1 MSAATTRI
9 LARAAAQPL
18 CDVVVIG
25 VLPNGGG
32 LYLDWNGQTTSSLVM
47 LCQAAIHEA
56 TEKFIE
62 GLHHVDETRDRDH
75 DLKGRQDQK
84 IRLVSERVSEDQ
96 GA

>member
-1 MSAATTRI
+1 MSAATTKI

-18 CDVVVIG
+18 CDVAVIG

-32 LYLDWNGQTTSSLVM
+32 LYLDWNGTTISSLVM

-62 GLHHVDETRDRDH
+62 GINDVKAGEGDH
-75 DLKGRQDQK
+75 DQQGRQGQK
-84 IRLVSERVSEDQ
+84 IRLVSERLGEDQ

>member
-1 MSAATTRI
+1 MSAATTKI

-18 CDVVVIG
+18 CDVADIG

-32 LYLDWNGQTTSSLVM
+32 LYLDWNGTTISSLVM

-62 GLHHVDETRDRDH
+62 GIHDDETREGHH
-75 DLKGRQDQK
+75 DLQGRKDQK
-84 IRLVSERVSEDQ
+84 IRLVSERFGEDQ

>member
-25 VLPNGGG
+25 ILPNGGG
-32 LYLDWNGQTTSSLVM
+32 LYLDWNGTTISSLVM

-56 TEKFIE
+56 TQTYVE
-62 GLHHVDETRDRDH
+62 GLHHVDQASDRDQDH
-75 DLKGRQDQK
+75 QERQDQACAQ
-84 IRLVSERVSEDQ
+84 VP
-96 GA
+96 

>member
-1 MSAATTRI
+1 MSAETTKI
-9 LARAAAQPL
+9 LARAASQPL

-32 LYLDWNGQTTSSLVM
+32 LYLDWNGQTVSSLM
-47 LCQAAIHEA
+47 MMCHAAMHEA
-56 TEKFIE
+56 TEKFI
-62 GLHHVDETRDRDH
+62 GGINDVKAGDGDQ

-84 IRLVSERVSEDQ
+84 IRLVSERVSKDQ

>member
-1 MSAATTRI
+1 MSATTTKI

-32 LYLDWNGQTTSSLVM
+32 LYLDWNGTTVASLM
-47 LCQAAIHEA
+47 MMCHAAMHEA

-62 GLHHVDETRDRDH
+62 GIHVDETREGTQ
-75 DLKGRQDQK
+75 DLQGRKDQK
-84 IRLVSERVSEDQ
+84 IRLVSERFGEDQ

>member
-1 MSAATTRI
+1 MSAATTKI

-32 LYLDWNGQTTSSLVM
+32 LYLDWNGTTVASLM
-47 LCQAAIHEA
+47 MMCHAAMHEA

-62 GLHHVDETRDRDH
+62 GINVDETREGNH

-84 IRLVSERVSEDQ
+84 IRLVSERFGEDQ

>member
-32 LYLDWNGQTTSSLVM
+32 LYLDWNGQTVSSLM
-47 LCQAAIHEA
+47 MMCHAAMHEA
-56 TEKFIE
+56 TEKFIGGINDVKAGE
-62 GLHHVDETRDRDH
+62 GDQDH
-75 DLKGRQDQK
+75 QGRKDQK

>member
-1 MSAATTRI
+1 MSATTTKI

-56 TEKFIE
+56 TETFIE
-62 GLHHVDETRDRDH
+62 GLHHEDGRYSREKVLKPACDRPC
-75 DLKGRQDQK
+75 GEE
-84 IRLVSERVSEDQ
+84 VF
-96 GA
+96 

>member
-1 MSAATTRI
+1 MSAATTKI

-32 LYLDWNGQTTSSLVM
+32 LYLDWNGQTVSSLM
-47 LCQAAIHEA
+47 MMCHAAMHEA
-56 TEKFIE
+56 TEKFVE
-62 GLHHVDETRDRDH
+62 GIHDVKAGEGNH
-75 DLKGRQDQK
+75 DLKGRKDQK

>member
-1 MSAATTRI
+1 MSATTTKI

-32 LYLDWNGQTTSSLVM
+32 LYLDWNGQTVASLM
-47 LCQAAIHEA
+47 MMCQAAIHEA

-62 GLHHVDETRDRDH
+62 GIHDVKAGEGDQDH
-75 DLKGRQDQK
+75 QGRQDQACAQ
-84 IRLVSERVSEDQ
+84 VP
-96 GA
+96 

>member
-1 MSAATTRI
+1 MSAETTKI
-9 LARAAAQPL
+9 LARAAGQPL
-18 CDVVVIG
+18 CDCVVIG

-32 LYLDWNGQTTSSLVM
+32 LYLDWNGQTVSSLM
-47 LCQAAIHEA
+47 MMCHAAMHEA

-62 GLHHVDETRDRDH
+62 GINDVKAGEGNH
-75 DLKGRQDQK
+75 DQQGRQDQK

>member
-1 MSAATTRI
+1 MSATTTKI

-32 LYLDWNGQTTSSLVM
+32 LYLDWNGQTVSSLVM

-56 TEKFIE
+56 TETYVE
-62 GLHHVDETRDRDH
+62 GLHHVDKASNRDQDH
-75 DLKGRQDQK
+75 QGREGQACAQ
-84 IRLVSERVSEDQ
+84 VP
-96 GA
+96 

>member
-1 MSAATTRI
+1 MSAATTKI

-18 CDVVVIG
+18 CDVAVIG

-32 LYLDWNGQTTSSLVM
+32 LYLDWNGTTISSLVM

-62 GLHHVDETRDRDH
+62 GINDVKAGEGDH
-75 DLKGRQDQK
+75 DLQGRKDQK
-84 IRLVSERVSEDQ
+84 IRLVSERLGEDQ

>member
-1 MSAATTRI
+1 MSATTTKI
-9 LARAAAQPL
+9 LAMAAAQPL

-32 LYLDWNGQTTSSLVM
+32 LYIDWNGQTVASLM
-47 LCQAAIHEA
+47 MMCHAAMHEA

-62 GLHHVDETRDRDH
+62 GIHVDETREGNH

-84 IRLVSERVSEDQ
+84 IRLVSERFGEDQ

>member
-1 MSAATTRI
+1 LSAATTKI
-9 LARAAAQPL
+9 IARAAAQPL

-32 LYLDWNGQTTSSLVM
+32 LYLDWNGTTTASLIM

-62 GLHHVDETRDRDH
+62 GIHVDETREGNQ
-75 DLKGRQDQK
+75 DLQGRKDQK
-84 IRLVSERVSEDQ
+84 IRLVSERFGEDQ

>member
-1 MSAATTRI
+1 MSAATTKI

-32 LYLDWNGQTTSSLVM
+32 LYLDWNGTTVASLM
-47 LCQAAIHEA
+47 MMCHAAMHEA
-56 TEKFIE
+56 TEKFI
-62 GLHHVDETRDRDH
+62 GGINVDETREGNQ
-75 DLKGRQDQK
+75 DLQGRKDQK
-84 IRLVSERVSEDQ
+84 IRLVSERFGEDQ

>member
-1 MSAATTRI
+1 MSAATTKI

-32 LYLDWNGQTTSSLVM
+32 LYLDWNGTTTASLVM

-56 TEKFIE
+56 TEQFVE
-62 GLHHVDETRDRDH
+62 GINDQQTGEGDQDH
-75 DLKGRQDQK
+75 QGR
-84 IRLVSERVSEDQ
+84 EDQ
-96 GA
+96 ACAQVP

>member
-1 MSAATTRI
+1 MSATTTKI

-32 LYLDWNGQTTSSLVM
+32 LYLDWNGQTVSSLVM

-56 TEKFIE
+56 TETYVE
-62 GLHHVDETRDRDH
+62 GLHHVDQASDRDQDH
-75 DLKGRQDQK
+75 QVRQDQACAQ
-84 IRLVSERVSEDQ
+84 VP
-96 GA
+96 

>member
-1 MSAATTRI
+1 MSAATTKI

-32 LYLDWNGQTTSSLVM
+32 LYLDWNGQTVSSLM
-47 LCQAAIHEA
+47 MMCHAAMHEA

-62 GLHHVDETRDRDH
+62 GIHVDETRDRDQDH
-75 DLKGRQDQK
+75 QGRKDQK
-84 IRLVSERVSEDQ
+84 IRLVSERLGEDQ

>member
-18 CDVVVIG
+18 CDCVVIG

-32 LYLDWNGQTTSSLVM
+32 LYLDWNGTTTASIVM

-56 TEKFIE
+56 TQTYVE
-62 GLHHVDETRDRDH
+62 GLHHVDQASDRDQDH
-75 DLKGRQDQK
+75 QVRQDQACAQ
-84 IRLVSERVSEDQ
+84 VP
-96 GA
+96 